1 MQWDYG
7 LAKADEKTK
16 GVLNKEREYLQEQ
29 VIESEK
35 TAEKEEEGGR
45 ARAGTYTCAGG
56 FSGKLGLSSKN
67 ASSALIG
74 KVKSVTHRQ

>member
-7 LAKADEKTK
+7 LAKADEKTR

-35 TAEKEEEGGR
+35 PAKKEEEGGR
-45 ARAGTYTCAGG
+45 LELVLIPALGDFRANLASTRAR
-56 FSGKLGLSSKN
+56 
-67 ASSALIG
+67 
-74 KVKSVTHRQ
+74 THRQP